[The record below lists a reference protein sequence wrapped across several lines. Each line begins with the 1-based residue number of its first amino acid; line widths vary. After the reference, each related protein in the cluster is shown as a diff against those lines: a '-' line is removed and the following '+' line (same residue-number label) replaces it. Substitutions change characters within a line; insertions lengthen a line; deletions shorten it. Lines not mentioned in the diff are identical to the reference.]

1 MPVVIGARF
10 NPYSFDDML
19 KPLAMAQQEY
29 NTVQEG
35 LSSLTDSS
43 NQFSRYLEGT
53 QAGERVKQYNAA
65 IDSAVTDMAKNG
77 LRRTNRDT
85 LLGLKR
91 QYNNDIA
98 KINQSAAQLDT
109 LYKGVQAAQLKAQA
123 SGDKLF
129 VANMPNVDQL
139 LANPSATPTMI
150 SASGLEQQG
159 MLAAKALVEQ
169 SDSTPVIQAL
179 SKEYDDIVTRKGYGS
194 REAQAFLRDVS
205 TIPELASSIQRIES
219 MYGVQGLGQ
228 QAGEARQAIMQG
240 MFNGLSQKTTHNIQ
254 QNPNYQIQLAYDK
267 AYAEAA
273 GKAAGKG
280 EGAGTGSTINGIYS
294 QNFVTTNGNSM
305 AQVQAGID
313 SLAGRNGGLSAQV
326 FGKTWGRVNPMK
338 AYEEYRAG
346 VDKNTESAARTMV
359 GADGQIYDK
368 NFWNKATPETM
379 LETVKK
385 KYGVERL
392 LTPQEYN
399 ALKDLG
405 YTSDNFFQ
413 KAGSLQNFQS
423 SIQTQINDLAH
434 STAIYNI
441 NGGESNKRMTER
453 ILQNADL
460 FGENNSDATLVQE
473 FEKGKKKGNVS
484 PKKLREDMEKGAQ
497 FTLGIN
503 KDQGLILTSS
513 IGGKQYAIAPELI
526 SEESRRMLAAL
537 PSRIASAKQLQAQ
550 YLGRQLT
557 KQEEQQLESQ
567 AYQLA
572 IKDIASSVGVDITQA
587 LPQTSSSAE

>member
-10 NPYSFDDML
+10 SPYSFEDML

-35 LSSLTDSS
+35 LSALTDSS

-53 QAGERVKQYNAA
+53 QAGERVKKYNAA
-65 IDSAVTDMAKNG
+65 IDEAVTDMARNG
-77 LRRTNRDT
+77 LRSTNRDT

-109 LYKGVQAAQLKAQA
+109 LYKGVQQAQLQA
-123 SGDKLF
+123 SAKGDRLF
-129 VANMPNVDQL
+129 VANMPTVDDL
-139 LANPSATPTMI
+139 ITNPSATPTMV
-150 SASGLEQQG
+150 SAAGLEQQG

-169 SDSTPVIQAL
+169 SDSAPIVQAL
-179 SKEYDDIVTRKGYGS
+179 TKEYNNIVTRKGYGS
-194 REAQAFLRDVS
+194 REAQAFLNDVS
-205 TIPELASSIQRIES
+205 TISELASSIQRIES
-219 MYGVQGLGQ
+219 TYGVNNLGQ
-228 QAGEARQAIMQG
+228 DSTAARQMIVQG
-240 MFNGLSQKTTHNIQ
+240 MFNGLSQKVTHNVQ
-254 QNPNYQIQLAYDK
+254 QNPEYQIDLAYRK

-280 EGAGTGSTINGIYS
+280 EGLGNGSTIDGIYS

-305 AQVQAGID
+305 AQVQAGIN

-359 GADGQIYDK
+359 GTDGQIYDK

>member
-1 MPVVIGARF
+1 MPIVIGARY
-10 NPYSFDDML
+10 NPYSFDDLL

-35 LSSLTDSS
+35 LSALTDSS

-65 IDSAVTDMAKNG
+65 IDTAVADMAKNG

-109 LYKGVQAAQLKAQA
+109 LYKGVQQAQLQA
-123 SGDKLF
+123 SAKGDRLF
-129 VANMPNVDQL
+129 VANMPTVDDL
-139 LANPSATPTMI
+139 ITNPSATPTMV
-150 SASGLEQQG
+150 SAAGLEQQG

-169 SDSTPVIQAL
+169 SDSAPIVQAL
-179 SKEYDDIVTRKGYGS
+179 TKEYNDIVTKKGYGS
-194 REAQAFLRDVS
+194 REAQAFLNDVS

-219 MYGVQGLGQ
+219 TYGVNNLGQ
-228 QAGEARQAIMQG
+228 DSAAARQMIVQG
-240 MFNGLSQKTTHNIQ
+240 MFNGLSQKTTHNVQ
-254 QNPNYQIQLAYDK
+254 QNPEYQLDLAYRK

-280 EGAGTGSTINGIYS
+280 EGVGTGSTINGIYS

-346 VDKNTESAARTMV
+346 VDRNTESAARTMV

-385 KYGVERL
+385 KYGIERL

>member
-1 MPVVIGARF
+1 MPVVIGARY

-35 LSSLTDSS
+35 LASLTDSS

-53 QAGERVKQYNAA
+53 EAGARVKQYNAA
-65 IDSAVTDMAKNG
+65 IESAVTDMAKHG

-85 LLGLKR
+85 LLALKR

-109 LYKGVQAAQLKAQA
+109 LYKGVQAAQLKAQ
-123 SGDKLF
+123 SNGDRLF

-139 LANPSATPTMI
+139 LADPTATPIMI
-150 SASGLEQQG
+150 SANGLQQQG
-159 MLAAKALVEQ
+159 TLAAKALVAQ
-169 SDSTPVIQAL
+169 SDSNVQIKAL
-179 SKEYDDIVTRKGYGS
+179 SKMYDDIVTTKGVNS
-194 REAQAFLRDVS
+194 EEAQRFLQDVS
-205 TIPELASSIQRIES
+205 TIPALAQTIDQIES
-219 MYGVQGLGQ
+219 TYNVGSLGSQQG
-228 QAGEARQAIMQG
+228 AARQAIIRG
-240 MFNGLSQKTTHNIQ
+240 MFNGLSQEVKHTPQ
-254 QNPNYQIQLAYDK
+254 QNPEYQVDLAYRK

-280 EGAGTGSTINGIYS
+280 EGVGTGSTINGIYS
-294 QNFVTTNGNSM
+294 QNFVTPNGNSM

-346 VDKNTESAARTMV
+346 VDRNTESAARTMV

-484 PKKLREDMEKGAQ
+484 PKKLRDDMEKGAQ

>member
-1 MPVVIGARF
+1 MPVVIGARYS
-10 NPYSFDDML
+10 PYSFEDML

-29 NTVQEG
+29 NAVQEG

-43 NQFSRYLEGT
+43 NQFSRYLDGT
-53 QAGERVKQYNAA
+53 QAGERVKAYNAA
-65 IDSAVTDMAKNG
+65 IDTAVNDMAKNG
-77 LRRTNRDT
+77 LRSTNRDT

-129 VANMPNVDQL
+129 VANMPNVDDL

-159 MLAAKALVEQ
+159 MLAAKALIEQ
-169 SDSTPVIQAL
+169 SDSTPIIQAL
-179 SKEYDDIVTRKGYGS
+179 SKEYNDIVTRKGYGS

-240 MFNGLSQKTTHNIQ
+240 MFNGLSQKTTHNVQ
-254 QNPNYQIQLAYDK
+254 QNPEYQLDLAYRK

-273 GKAAGKG
+273 GKAAGKR
-280 EGAGTGSTINGIYS
+280 EGVGTGNTINGIYS
-294 QNFVTTNGNSM
+294 QNFVTTNDNSM

-346 VDKNTESAARTMV
+346 VDRNTENTARTMV
-359 GADGQIYDK
+359 GTDGQIYDK

-413 KAGSLQNFQS
+413 KAGSLQNFKS

>member
-1 MPVVIGARF
+1 MPIVIGARY
-10 NPYSFDDML
+10 NPYSFDDLL

-35 LSSLTDSS
+35 LSNLTDAS

-53 QAGERVKQYNAA
+53 QAGERVKQYNTAVESA
-65 IDSAVTDMAKNG
+65 INDMAKNG
-77 LRRTNRDT
+77 LRGTNRDT

-109 LYKGVQAAQLKAQA
+109 LYKGVQQAQIKALS

-129 VANMPNVDQL
+129 VANMPNVDDL
-139 LANPSATPTMI
+139 MANPSATPTMV
-150 SASGLEQQG
+150 SANGLEQQG

-169 SDSTPVIQAL
+169 SDAAPVIEAL
-179 SKEYDDIVTRKGYGS
+179 SKEYNNIVTRKGYGS
-194 REAQAFLRDVS
+194 KEAQAFLNDVS

-228 QAGEARQAIMQG
+228 QSGEARQAIMQG
-240 MFNGLSQKTTHNIQ
+240 MFNGLSQKVTNNVQ
-254 QNPNYQIQLAYDK
+254 QNPEYQLELAYNK

-280 EGAGTGSTINGIYS
+280 EGVGNGSTIDGIYS
-294 QNFVTTNGNSM
+294 QNFVTTNGNSV
-305 AQVQAGID
+305 AQVQTGID
-313 SLAGRNGGLSAQV
+313 SLRNNVKGGGFSADV
-326 FGKTWGRVNPMK
+326 FGKTWGRTNPMK
-338 AYEEYRAG
+338 AYEEYKAQFT
-346 VDKNTESAARTMV
+346 NTGSRSIT
-359 GADGQIYDK
+359 GIDTSTTTKY
-368 NFWNKATPETM
+368 NKAED
-379 LETVKK
+379 VAK
-385 KYGVERL
+385 KYGATRL
-392 LTPQEYN
+392 LTDEEYN
-399 ALKDLG
+399 SLKDLG
-405 YTSDNFFQ
+405 YTSANFFQ
-413 KAGSLQNFQS
+413 KAGSYSNFKN
-423 SIQTQINDLAH
+423 SIDSQVDDLAH

-441 NGGESNKRMTER
+441 NGSEANKRLTER
-453 ILQNADL
+453 VLQNADL

-526 SEESRRMLAAL
+526 SSEAKRYLDGIKN
-537 PSRIASAKQLQAQ
+537 RIIRSKQN
-550 YLGRQLT
+550 YMDYYGKKTLT
-557 KQEEQQLESQ
+557 KAEEQQAESL
-567 AYQLA
+567 AYQMA
-572 IKDIASSVGVDITQA
+572 IKDIASSVGVDITQVVG
-587 LPQTSSSAE
+587 QTSSSAE

>member
-35 LSSLTDSS
+35 LSALTDSS

-169 SDSTPVIQAL
+169 SDSTPIIQAL
-179 SKEYDDIVTRKGYGS
+179 SKEYNDIVTRKGYGS

-240 MFNGLSQKTTHNIQ
+240 MFNGLSQKTTNNVQ
-254 QNPNYQIQLAYDK
+254 QNPDYQIQLAYNK

-273 GKAAGKG
+273 GKEAGKG
-280 EGAGTGSTINGIYS
+280 VAGTGSNTIDGIYS
-294 QNFVTTNGNSM
+294 QNFVTTNGNSV
-305 AQVQAGID
+305 AQVRSGID
-313 SLAGRNGGLSAQV
+313 SLRNNVKNGGFSSDV
-326 FGKTWGRVNPMK
+326 FGSQWGSVNPMK
-338 AYEEYRAG
+338 LYEDYNAQFTTGGTDVRAPGAVQRRGQSNYQSSSEIARKRGATRVLTDEEY
-346 VDKNTESAARTMV
+346 K
-359 GADGQIYDK
+359 
-368 NFWNKATPETM
+368 
-379 LETVKK
+379 
-385 KYGVERL
+385 
-392 LTPQEYN
+392 

-413 KAGSLQNFQS
+413 KAGSYSNFKNTIDSQVD
-423 SIQTQINDLAH
+423 DLAH
-434 STAIYNI
+434 NTAIYNI
-441 NGGESNKRMTER
+441 NGSEANKRLTER
-453 ILQNADL
+453 VLQNADL

-473 FEKGKKKGNVS
+473 FEKGKKKSNVS
-484 PKKLREDMEKGAQ
+484 PKKLREDLDKGAQ

-503 KDQGLILTSS
+503 KDYGLVLTSS
-513 IGGKQYAIAPELI
+513 IGGKQYVIAPELI
-526 SEESRRMLAAL
+526 SSEAKRYLDGIKN
-537 PSRIASAKQLQAQ
+537 RIISSKQN
-550 YLGRQLT
+550 YMNYYGKKTLT
-557 KQEEQQLESQ
+557 KAEEQQAESL
-567 AYQLA
+567 AYQMA
-572 IKDIASSVGVDITQA
+572 IRDIASSVGVDITQA
-587 LPQTSSSAE
+587 LSQTSRSVE

>member
-109 LYKGVQAAQLKAQA
+109 LYKGVQQAQMQA
-123 SGDKLF
+123 SAKGDRLF
-129 VANMPNVDQL
+129 VANMPTVDDL
-139 LANPSATPTMI
+139 LTNPSASPTMV
-150 SASGLEQQG
+150 SAAGLEQQG

-169 SDSTPVIQAL
+169 SDARPQIEAL
-179 SKEYDDIVTRKGYGS
+179 GEMYNNIVS
-194 REAQAFLRDVS
+194 RQGFNSAEAQKFLQNAS
-205 TIPELASSIQRIES
+205 TIPALAQSIQQIES
-219 MYGVQGLGQ
+219 LYGVQNLGKDS
-228 QAGEARQAIMQG
+228 AAARQAIVQG
-240 MFNGLSQKTTHNIQ
+240 MFNGLSQKTTNNVQ
-254 QNPNYQIQLAYDK
+254 QNPDYQIQLAHNK

-280 EGAGTGSTINGIYS
+280 EAGAGGGSTINGIYS
-294 QNFVTTNGNSM
+294 QNFVTINGNSI
-305 AQVQAGID
+305 AQIRSGID
-313 SLAGRNGGLSAQV
+313 SLRNNVRNGGFSSEV
-326 FGKTWGRVNPMK
+326 FGSQWGSVNPMK
-338 AYEEYRAG
+338 LYEDYKSQFSNMGSRSITG
-346 VDKNTESAARTMV
+346 VDTGTTNFKSADKIAQQN
-359 GADGQIYDK
+359 GAK
-368 NFWNKATPETM
+368 
-379 LETVKK
+379 
-385 KYGVERL
+385 RL
-392 LTPQEYN
+392 LTDEEYN

-405 YTSDNFFQ
+405 YTSSNFFQ
-413 KAGSLQNFQS
+413 KTGSYNNFKNNIDAQVD
-423 SIQTQINDLAH
+423 DLAH
-434 STAIYNI
+434 NTAVYNI
-441 NGGESNKRMTER
+441 NGSEANKRLTER

-460 FGENNSDATLVQE
+460 FGENNSSTTLVRE
-473 FEKGKKKGNVS
+473 FEKGKKKGNVD
-484 PKKLREDMEKGAQ
+484 PKDLRADLEKGAQ

-503 KDQGLILTSS
+503 KDYGLVLTSS
-513 IGGKQYAIAPELI
+513 IGGKQYTIEPELI
-526 SEESRRMLAAL
+526 SSEAKKYLDGIKN
-537 PSRIASAKQLQAQ
+537 RIISSKQN
-550 YLGRQLT
+550 YMNYYGKKTLT
-557 KQEEQQLESQ
+557 KAEEQQAESL
-567 AYQLA
+567 AYQMA
-572 IKDIASSVGVDITQA
+572 IRDIASSVGVDITQVA
-587 LPQTSSSAE
+587 GQTSSSAE